1 MNKKQILFGALLGLP
16 ALAMADVKFT
26 IDPVTIA
33 PGDKGDM
40 ARTVTVNV
48 ELSEGSNLSTFD
60 MLIDLPTGLTMKGT
74 DYVNTTT
81 DYGWSLTRSRQTDSQ
96 YKFVGYQKNNNH
108 LKPAEG
114 GAAKKVVAFT
124 FEVEAADDFNPKT
137 AGDITLHDVTVA
149 DMTDPVNNPTLK
161 VQDDAS
167 SANTVYGDVV
177 GINKLVGKDFYNP
190 LWFDYLDKD
199 GNAATCGDPNGYDA
213 DTEYKGNF
221 NLTPKHTYHLTL
233 NLDNSEKYDGLNFLG
248 GDKNVRSIE
257 GVFHL
262 PKGVKVKSM
271 TRTGRTLIEDPD
283 LGAVYEEKGERLQ
296 KFSILATSAPLKN
309 VAEYGTAILEF
320 ELEADNDFDVQ
331 QADILVDNFVAGK
344 FGSSLR
350 YTMEQEFT
358 FTIDNPNQVAKDQKD
373 TEIGKQGDPAAADGS
388 LWQQYAAQVEAVH
401 EWVKNCIAVTEQEKK
416 AEDALN
422 ALAQEVLNQYQAGTL
437 GDWTDP
443 DKLQEKAEA
452 EIAAIKTV
460 YLSTLEDAR
469 AYDAAA
475 LAAINAEEPEIPGNV
490 RNYSAIVP
498 IKNVDDEGKGTLK
511 DAKDALK
518 TAVDNAKTNGTLGDN
533 LDAIN
538 GKSLDIFIAAVTGT
552 DPKGQIELLKDAIAE
567 ANAKAEANN
576 QAAEDTKKDYALPTN
591 CAEDDGEIGTS
602 KNGTWYTAQ
611 KALDKA
617 VTDAETAGTQADP
630 DIYKTQIDDLIDAAL
645 VVETKAVDNN
655 DAAEQAITDNALP
668 TNVSQDDTQK
678 TWTTA
683 KEALDKAVSDAE
695 KAGTQAKTD
704 IYKEAIAALAAALQ
718 TVKDKAD
725 ANNQLITDAQAEQDY
740 QDALENCKDAEGTP
754 GNNVN
759 IHANKEYTDAVE
771 AFRTAENAMF
781 DKQTTAASEGTQAQ
795 DDIYKA
801 EIKDMLAKAKALNE
815 KVVELKATAAANEKA
830 VEDELAINPVYPA
843 GTGKNDSYDDT
854 YKSPVLEDLVQK
866 YADAADK
873 LSNAETESIKQGL
886 LADNKYIDA
895 EGNEVSLADLIKEV
909 QDARQ
914 ALQDEMDN
922 QSDTAAK
929 NYDNQETLAGEL
941 LKLVSDVYEAI
952 SADEEWQDAKN
963 VTDAWDA
970 VQQAYNDVL
979 NQYGHMV
986 EDHVAGDPTET
997 ETLNELIDKLTNE
1010 ENGLIPAYEQEVAD
1024 AKTALADVDEMTADV
1039 DDLKKSF
1046 TDTTDDEVLS
1056 ELEKAKVANPAEV
1069 ANPAGQLPTTQAQY
1083 EELVGILNGYANA
1096 VQDKVDEVKADF
1108 LAGNMTKDE
1117 VETWMNE
1124 TLPTLKEAAKEFTA
1138 NKLVEYL
1145 QTVQRGDVNGDGRWT
1160 SADYAKIR
1168 KMILDED
1175 YPEVTVEVDEFG
1187 HLQGITIE
1195 KDAEGKVVNT
1205 EAVYTFASFDV
1216 NQDGDINVG
1225 DAQGALNYAYYGA
1238 MTKPGAGARS
1248 NSNVAE
1254 SLTAE
1259 MVGNRIA
1266 VSLTNSREYS
1276 ALQMDVVL
1284 PEGMTI
1290 EGQSVA
1296 DRNDGFSIAASQLKN
1311 GATRIIVTA
1320 NEAGKAFA
1328 GNEGEVLYIDVNG
1341 QGTVSFEN
1349 IIFADV
1355 NAGTQKFQLASVTG
1369 GIATGIAAA
1378 KSENGMMETIYNMG
1392 GRLMNGLK
1400 KGINIIRRADGT
1412 TEKVIKK

>member
-81 DYGWSLTRSRQTDSQ
+81 DYGWSLTRSKQTTSQ

-108 LKPAEG
+108 LKPADG

-124 FEVEAADDFNPKT
+124 FEVEAADDFDPKT

-177 GINKLVGKDFYNP
+177 GINKLIGKDFYNP

-199 GNAATCGDPNGYDA
+199 GNDATCGDPNGYDA

-233 NLDNSEKYDGLNFLG
+233 NLDNSKKYDGLGNLLG
-248 GDKNVRSIE
+248 GDDKVRSIQ
-257 GVFHL
+257 GIFHL
-262 PKGVKVKSM
+262 PKGVKVKTM
-271 TRTGRTLIEDPD
+271 TRTGRTLIEDPE
-283 LGAVYEEKGERLQ
+283 LGDVYEEGGERLQ
-296 KFSILATSAPLKN
+296 KFSILASSAPLKN

-358 FTIDNPNQVAKDQKD
+358 FTVDNPNQVAKDQKD
-373 TEIGKQGDPAAADGS
+373 EEIGNQGDAAKADGS
-388 LWQQYAAQVEAVH
+388 LWEQYAAQVEAVH
-401 EWVKNCIAVTEQEKK
+401 EWVKNCTAVTEQEKK

-443 DKLQEKAEA
+443 DKLQETAQN
-452 EIAAIKTV
+452 EINAIKTV
-460 YLSTLEDAR
+460 YLSTLDDAR

-475 LAAINAEEPEIPGNV
+475 LNAINAEEPEIPGNV

-518 TAVDNAKTNGTLGDN
+518 SAVDNAKTNGTLGDN
-533 LDAIN
+533 LDDIN
-538 GKSLDIFIAAVTGT
+538 GNSLDTFIDAVTGT

-567 ANAKAEANN
+567 ANANAEANN
-576 QAAEDTKKDYALPTN
+576 KAAEDAKTDYALPTN
-591 CAEDDGEIGTS
+591 CAEDDGAIGTS
-602 KNGTWYTAQ
+602 KNGTWYTAE
-611 KALDKA
+611 KALDDA
-617 VTDAETAGTQADP
+617 VADAATAGKQADP
-630 DIYKTQIDDLIDAAL
+630 DIYKTQIEALEEAELLVENKAA
-645 VVETKAVDNN
+645 DNN
-655 DAAEQAITDNALP
+655 AAAEQAKIDYALP
-668 TNVSQDDTQK
+668 ANVDEDDTQGTFK
-678 TWTTA
+678 A
-683 KEALDKAVSDAE
+683 AIDALDQAVADAAE
-695 KAGTQAKTD
+695 AGTQAK
-704 IYKEAIAALAAALQ
+704 
-718 TVKDKAD
+718 
-725 ANNQLITDAQAEQDY
+725 
-740 QDALENCKDAEGTP
+740 
-754 GNNVN
+754 
-759 IHANKEYTDAVE
+759 
-771 AFRTAENAMF
+771 
-781 DKQTTAASEGTQAQ
+781 
-795 DDIYKA
+795 DDIYKDA
-801 EIKDMLAKAKALNE
+801 IQGVKDAQETVINKGIANKALADAAIAEYGKYDYQNDQYDGAAIDE
-815 KVVELKATAAANEKA
+815 LEALGIKYADVKENAEVKQAVLNYETAVQALKDQVEDVELGGTEAKDDIYKQQLDDFYKYEEELQAKILEIADVAKQNEIAATLALGTI
-830 VEDELAINPVYPA
+830 VEQPA
-843 GTGKNDSYDDT
+843 GTGKNDAYDDI
-854 YKSPVLEDLVQK
+854 KGSEDL
-866 YADAADK
+866 
-873 LSNAETESIKQGL
+873 
-886 LADNKYIDA
+886 IDA
-895 EGNEVSLADLIKEV
+895 EQALADAK
-909 QDARQ
+909 Q
-914 ALQDEMDN
+914 ALTDAIADAKAEGTLGDTPSPLADEIEAVEKAVDELAAEYEKQAEQAAEN
-922 QSDTAAK
+922 FDTAEEAAAAAA
-929 NYDNQETLAGEL
+929 NFD
-941 LKLVSDVYEAI
+941 DVQAENLDDVNDSQI
-952 SADEEWQDAKN
+952 VEDAK
-963 VTDAWDA
+963 AEFEA
-970 VQQAYNDVL
+970 AQQAVAD
-979 NQYGHMV
+979 QYQAML
-986 EDHVAGDPTET
+986 DADKAGDAAET
-997 ETLNELIDKLTNE
+997 ETLNNLKQTLDEKLQAYNE
-1010 ENGLIPAYEQEVAD
+1010 AIA
-1024 AKTALADVDEMTADV
+1024 TASEAIEEINEMTADV
-1039 DDLKKSF
+1039 DELKKSF

-1083 EELVGILNGYANA
+1083 EELVDILNGYADA
-1096 VQDKVDEVKADF
+1096 VQAQVDQVKADF

-1175 YPEVTVEVDEFG
+1175 YPEVTVEVDDFG

-1248 NSNVAE
+1248 NANVAE
-1254 SLTAE
+1254 NLTAE

-1311 GATRIIVTA
+1311 GATRIVVTA

>member
-26 IDPVTIA
+26 IDPLTIA

-60 MLIDLPTGLTMKGT
+60 MLIDLPKGLTMKGT

-81 DYGWSLTRSRQTDSQ
+81 DYGWSLTRSKQTASQ

-108 LKPAEG
+108 LKPAAD
-114 GAAKKVVAFT
+114 GAANKVVAFT
-124 FEVEAADDFNPKT
+124 FEVEAADDFDPKT

-161 VQDDAS
+161 VQDDKS
-167 SANTVYGDVV
+167 SSKTVYGDVV

-257 GVFHL
+257 GIFHL

-283 LGAVYEEKGERLQ
+283 LGAVYVENGERLQ
-296 KFSILATSAPLKN
+296 KFSILAASAPLKN

-331 QADILVDNFVAGK
+331 KADILVTDFIAGK
-344 FGSSLR
+344 FGTSLR

-358 FTIDNPNQVAKDQKD
+358 FTIDNPNQVAKDQMD
-373 TEIGKQGDPAAADGS
+373 TEIGNQGDPAAADGS
-388 LWQQYAAQVEAVH
+388 LWQQYAAQVEAVDP
-401 EWVKNCIAVTEQEKK
+401 WVENSSLVTTQEQK

-437 GDWTDP
+437 GEWTDP
-443 DKLQEKAEA
+443 DKLMAKAKDAVDNIEFEA
-452 EIAAIKTV
+452 AK
-460 YLSTLEDAR
+460 
-469 AYDAAA
+469 A
-475 LAAINAEEPEIPGNV
+475 LAAAKGYDEAAQAAIDAVEPEIPGNV
-490 RNYSAIVP
+490 RNYISIVP

-518 TAVDNAKTNGTLGDN
+518 SALEAAKTNGTLGDN

-538 GKSLDIFIAAVTGT
+538 GNSLDTFIDAVTG
-552 DPKGQIELLKDAIAE
+552 DEGQIAKLAAAVAAAVE
-567 ANAKAEANN
+567 KAEANN
-576 QAAEDTKKDYALPTN
+576 KAAEDAKTEWALPTN
-591 CAEDDGEIGTS
+591 CAEDDGAIGTS
-602 KNGTWYTAQ
+602 KDGTWYTAQ
-611 KALDKA
+611 ADLDKA
-617 VTDAETAGTQADP
+617 VADAATAGTQADL
-630 DIYKTQIDDLIDAAL
+630 DIYKAAIEALADAKLDVENTAKNNNDDAA
-645 VVETKAVDNN
+645 K
-655 DAAEQAITDNALP
+655 AITDNALP

-683 KEALDKAVSDAE
+683 KEALDQAVADAAE
-695 KAGTQAKTD
+695 AGTQAKTD
-704 IYKEAIAALAAALQ
+704 IYKEAIEALAAALQ

-771 AFRTAENAMF
+771 AFRTAENAMYG
-781 DKQTTAASEGTQAQ
+781 KQTTAASEGTQAQ

-801 EIKDMLAKAKALNE
+801 EIENMLAKAKALNE
-815 KVVELKATAAANEKA
+815 KVAELKATAAANEKA
-830 VEDELAINPVYPA
+830 VNDELDINPVYPV
-843 GTGKNDSYDDT
+843 GTGKNDAYIPDL
-854 YKSPVLEDLVQK
+854 YKSPVLEELVQK
-866 YADAADK
+866 YNDASDK
-873 LSNAETESIKQGL
+873 LMEAETDAVVQGL
-886 LADNKYIDA
+886 LADNKHIDA
-895 EGNEVSLADLIKEV
+895 EGNEESLADLIKEV

-914 ALQDEMDN
+914 ALQEELDK
-922 QSDTAAK
+922 QSATAAK
-929 NYDNQETLAGEL
+929 NYDNQEALGEQLGNLAM
-941 LKLVSDVYEAI
+941 DVINANIEG
-952 SADEEWQDAKN
+952 EEWQNAKN
-963 VTDAWDA
+963 VTDAMDA
-970 VQQAYNDVL
+970 VQQAYAEVT

-997 ETLNELIDKLTNE
+997 EKLNNLIDVLTNE
-1010 ENGLIPAYEQEVAD
+1010 ETGLIAAYEQEVAD

-1083 EELVGILNGYANA
+1083 EDLVDILNGYADA
-1096 VQDKVDEVKADF
+1096 VQAQVDQVKADF

-1248 NSNVAE
+1248 NANVAE

-1290 EGQSVA
+1290 ESQSVA

-1328 GNEGEVLYIDVNG
+1328 GNEGDVLYIDVNG